1 MNALTPGAFDQVED
15 LPSLPVTIIS
25 GAGALGA
32 LGAVEVRLSVEV
44 GAARMTLAELMALK
58 PGATFA
64 LDRRSDERI
73 DILVNDRLLARGE
86 VVTIGDRFGVR
97 ILDIVEPAP

>member
-1 MNALTPGAFDQVED
+1 MNALTPGAFDRIDTV
-15 LPSLPVTIIS
+15 P
-25 GAGALGA
+25 AFALGA
-32 LGAVEVRLSVEV
+32 LGAVEVRLRVEV
-44 GAARMTLAELMALK
+44 GAARLTLADLSRLA

-73 DILVNDRLLARGE
+73 DILINDRLLAKGE

-97 ILDIVEPAP
+97 ILDIVSA

>member
-1 MNALTPGAFDQVED
+1 MNALMPGAFDRLD
-15 LPSLPVTIIS
+15 DAAPLP
-25 GAGALGA
+25 LGP
-32 LGAVEVRLSVEV
+32 LGAVEVRLRVEV
-44 GAARMTLAELMALK
+44 GAARLTLADLARLG

-73 DILVNDRLLARGE
+73 DILINDRLLAKGE

-97 ILDIVEPAP
+97 ILDIVGA

>member
-1 MNALTPGAFDQVED
+1 MNALTPGAFDQVD
-15 LPSLPVTIIS
+15 ATSLE
-25 GAGALGA
+25 LGP
-32 LGAVEVRLSVEV
+32 LGAVEVRLRVEV
-44 GAARMTLAELMALK
+44 GAARLTLAALARLG

-73 DILVNDRLLARGE
+73 DILINDRLLAKGE

-97 ILDIVEPAP
+97 ILDIVAA

>member
-1 MNALTPGAFDQVED
+1 MNALMPGAFDHAET
-15 LPSLPVTIIS
+15 LALIP
-25 GAGALGA
+25 LGA
-32 LGAVEVRLSVEV
+32 LGAVEVRLRVEI
-44 GAARMTLAELMALK
+44 GAARLTLADLARLG

-73 DILVNDRLLARGE
+73 DILINDRVLAKGE

-97 ILDIVEPAP
+97 VLDIVSG

>member
-1 MNALTPGAFDQVED
+1 MNALTPGAFDRID
-15 LPSLPVTIIS
+15 TMP
-25 GAGALGA
+25 AFALGA
-32 LGAVEVRLSVEV
+32 LGAVEVRLRVEV
-44 GAARMTLAELMALK
+44 GAARLTLADLSRLG

-73 DILVNDRLLARGE
+73 DILINDRLLAKGE

-97 ILDIVEPAP
+97 ILDIVSA